1 MGASWGVS
9 TQAARESCT
18 AGVAA
23 ACACLL
29 AVLGVWGSGPGASV
43 AGLCESL
50 LPGLQTVPLL
60 RVLPWQRASEP
71 GVSSPAHRDASFLR
85 LRPHPV
91 AHSTFITSSSP
102 ASILVTPEVGASTY
116 GFGGHCQSKAVV
128 GDSQWIPLLELS
140 NYVTL
145 TSLCLSLLTYKV
157 TVIPHLYSCWED
169 VPFTWT
175 VVRRQQVLVILYSL
189 SPLTDF

>member
-1 MGASWGVS
+1 MGCIHSGGH
-9 TQAARESCT
+9 RELHSRRGCRS
-18 AGVAA
+18 
-23 ACACLL
+23 ACLL
-29 AVLGVWGSGPGASV
+29 AALGVWGSGPGASV
-43 AGLCESL
+43 AGFCESL

-60 RVLPWQRASEP
+60 CVLPWQRASEP
-71 GVSSPAHRDASFLR
+71 GVSSPAHRNASFLR

-102 ASILVTPEVGASTY
+102 ASILVTLEIGALTY

-128 GDSQWIPLLELS
+128 EDSQWIPLLELS

-169 VPFTWT
+169 VPFTGT
-175 VVRRQQVLVILYSL
+175 VVRGQQVLVILYSL
-189 SPLTDF
+189 YPLTDL